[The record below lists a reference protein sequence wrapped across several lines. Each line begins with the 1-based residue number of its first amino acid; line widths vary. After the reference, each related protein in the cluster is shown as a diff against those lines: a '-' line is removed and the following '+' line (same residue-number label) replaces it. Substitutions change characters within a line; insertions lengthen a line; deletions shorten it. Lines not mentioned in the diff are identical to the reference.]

1 MAVVLCDFTTTTPGT
16 FRLENLFG
24 PLLAAKIAAAV
35 IIVVSASRATEKLGP
50 FLGAMIATLPV
61 STGPVYVFLAMDH
74 DAAFI
79 SDAARMSVAG
89 VTATVAFVAAHA
101 FASRRHAT
109 PLSWLA
115 GTAAW
120 FAVALL
126 LQLRDWSFPEALIL
140 FVAAFALA
148 IRGLRR
154 FTASVLPTALPR
166 ARYDLALRAGLVASV
181 VVATTIA
188 GKLAGPGFTGVLAT
202 YPVVFTSL
210 VLILQPRC
218 GGPFTASMLVN
229 ALKGLIG
236 FGVALAVLH
245 LAAARL
251 SSAAALLIALGVA
264 VGWNL
269 MLFLLRTRRR

>member
-1 MAVVLCDFTTTTPGT
+1 V
-16 FRLENLFG
+16 
-24 PLLAAKIAAAV
+24 AAV
-35 IIVVSASRATEKLGP
+35 IIVVSASRATERLGP

-89 VTATVAFVAAHA
+89 TTATVAFMTAHA
-101 FASRRHAT
+101 IVAQRHAT

-115 GTAAW
+115 GTVAW
-120 FAVALL
+120 FTVALL
-126 LQLRDWSFPEALIL
+126 LQLREWSFLEACVL
-140 FVAAFALA
+140 FAGAFALA

-154 FTASVLPTALPR
+154 YSVSVPSVALPR
-166 ARYDLALRAGLVASV
+166 ARFDLAIRAGLVACV

-188 GKLAGPGFTGVLAT
+188 GNLVGPGFTGVLAT

-218 GGPFTASMLVN
+218 GGPFTASLLVN
-229 ALKGLIG
+229 SLKGLIG

-251 SSAAALLIALGVA
+251 NSTWALLLALCVA
-264 VGWNL
+264 VGWNFA
-269 MLFLLRTRRR
+269 LFLLRRRP